1 VLTSTLSPNRAA
13 GLRDGVRRSAG
24 SFDPVLIAALTAAV
38 CLPGASRPS
47 LWFDEAATISAS
59 KSRSLAELWQL
70 LGNIDAVHGL
80 YYLLMHGWF
89 AVFPVTEFWSRLPS
103 GIAAA
108 GAAAGVVVLAKRFS
122 TRRVAVCS
130 GIAFAILPRTTWA
143 GIEARSYAFSA
154 LVAVWLTVLLVAVVR
169 RNRPGLWVL
178 YALALLVSMLLNV
191 FLVFLVPVYAALLT
205 VFKPTRSAVVWF
217 AGTSCAVLMTVTPFI
232 LFAQGQ
238 KAQIDWITP
247 LGTRTVGDV
256 LVRQY
261 FSSASIFAGPNDDSL
276 PFAIASGVLIAA
288 AILLRRRQTRPPGDG
303 TRQLLTIAV
312 AWIAIPTTAL
322 LIYSALIEPLYYPRY
337 LYFTAPAMAIV
348 LGACVVSV
356 AKKPVPIAVVY
367 AVLAIAAAP
376 NYLFV
381 QRSPYAKERMDFS
394 QVADVVTND
403 ARAGDCLLLD
413 NTASWKPGPIRAL
426 TAARPSAYSKLKD
439 PGLGRP
445 AAKKHTLWDEQLP
458 VWSVVGQLKTC
469 EVIWTVSD
477 RDKSMSDH
485 DRGVALAP
493 GPRLARAPCYQIAHQ
508 LGFRLVERWQF
519 SFAQLTKASR

>member
-1 VLTSTLSPNRAA
+1 VLTSTLSPNRAT

-24 SFDPVLIAALTAAV
+24 SFDPVLIATLTAAV

-59 KSRSLAELWQL
+59 KSRSLTELWQL
-70 LGNIDAVHGL
+70 LGNIDVVHGL

-89 AVFPVTEFWSRLPS
+89 AVCPVTEFWSRLPS

-122 TRRVAVCS
+122 TRQVAVCS

-154 LVAVWLTVLLVAVVR
+154 LAAVWLTVLLVAVVR
-169 RNRPGLWVL
+169 RNRTGLWVL
-178 YALALLVSMLLNV
+178 YALALLLSILLNV
-191 FLVFLVPVYAALLT
+191 FLVLLVPVYAALLRL
-205 VFKPTRSAVVWF
+205 FKPTRSAVVWF
-217 AGTSCAVLMTVTPFI
+217 AGTSCAVVLAVMPFI
-232 LFAQGQ
+232 LLAQGQ
-238 KAQIDWITP
+238 KAQIDWIIP
-247 LGTRTVGDV
+247 LGSRTIGDV

-276 PFAIASGVLIAA
+276 PFAIAAGVLIAA
-288 AILLRRRQTRPPGDG
+288 SILLWRRQTGRPGDG
-303 TRQLLTIAV
+303 ARQLLTIAV
-312 AWIAIPTTAL
+312 AWIAIPTAAL
-322 LIYSALIEPLYYPRY
+322 LIYSALIDPIYYPRY

-348 LGACVVSV
+348 LGACIVTV
-356 AKKPVPIAVVY
+356 AKNPVPIAAVY
-367 AVLAIAAAP
+367 LVLAIAAAP

-381 QRSPYAKERMDFS
+381 QRGPYANERMDFS
-394 QVADVVTND
+394 QVADVVTKT

-426 TAARPSAYSKLKD
+426 TAARPSAYSKLRD
-439 PGLGRP
+439 PGRGMP
-445 AAKKHTLWDEQLP
+445 AAKRHMLWDQHLA
-458 VWSVVGQLKTC
+458 VWSIVGQLKSC
-469 EVIWTVSD
+469 QVIWTVSD
-477 RDKSMSDH
+477 RDKSLSDH

-508 LGFRLVERWQF
+508 LGFHPVERWQF
-519 SFAQLTKASR
+519 SFAQLTKATR